1 MSFNKKKK
9 IYLKKTKKGGANQK
23 SLNNLVKTLKKEGT
37 NNSIK
42 IMIDAL
48 KEAAIKEIQKKEE
61 EFKKILFKEHVFPL
75 NQQIFALK
83 KAIREL
89 DAKNKE
95 LYAENKQLKE
105 TLHLEETIELSQ
117 NNRSILNI

>member
-1 MSFNKKKK
+1 MSTINKTKRYRKKS
-9 IYLKKTKKGGANQK
+9 KKGGANQK
-23 SLNNLVKTLKKEGT
+23 SFNNLAKTLKKDGT

-42 IMIDAL
+42 IMVDAL
-48 KEAAIKEIQKKEE
+48 KEAAIKDIQKKEE

-75 NQQIFALK
+75 NQEIFALK

-89 DAKNKE
+89 DAKNKQ

-105 TLHLEETIELSQ
+105 TIEFKQIS
-117 NNRSILNI
+117 